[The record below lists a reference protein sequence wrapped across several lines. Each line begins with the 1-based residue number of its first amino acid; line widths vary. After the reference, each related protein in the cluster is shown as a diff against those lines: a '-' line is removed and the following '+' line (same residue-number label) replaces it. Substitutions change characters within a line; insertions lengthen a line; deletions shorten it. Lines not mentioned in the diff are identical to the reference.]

1 MALHNNKGGEI
12 QRTKSKLITTT
23 AVLLE
28 IGNSLARQRYRSAA
42 IKLLNALESDP
53 TIKIINMSGKIY
65 QAALR
70 LYRERQDKEWGLTD
84 CASFVVMQQK
94 GLKKALTK
102 LHQLGKNPYPYI
114 YK

>member
-1 MALHNNKGGEI
+1 MPDNIYFLDASYVIALSVSQDEFHEQAIKWAQEI

-84 CASFVVMQQK
+84 CASFVVMKQ
-94 GLKKALTK
+94 
-102 LHQLGKNPYPYI
+102 
-114 YK
+114 